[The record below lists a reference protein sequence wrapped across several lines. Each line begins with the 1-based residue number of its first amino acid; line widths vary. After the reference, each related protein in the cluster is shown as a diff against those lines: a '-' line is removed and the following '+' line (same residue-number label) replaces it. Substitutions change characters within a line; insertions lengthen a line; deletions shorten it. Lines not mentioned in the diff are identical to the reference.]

1 MKKKTYT
8 KYDYYC
14 IQTKIGNIAGL
25 FALAAVSAA
34 LLMGAVAAGV
44 HDYRQGGG
52 LGLSSWLCL
61 AVFAL
66 SLPMIVRN
74 VKGYRNLQKSSGSNR
89 RKKWKRTRILRWLSK
104 QPSRSGEAS

>member
-1 MKKKTYT
+1 MASVTPSLLPENCWQKQLT
-8 KYDYYC
+8 
-14 IQTKIGNIAGL
+14 NIAGL

-34 LLMGAVAAGV
+34 LLGAVAVGI
-44 HDYRQGGG
+44 HDYRQDGG

-74 VKGYRNLQKSSGSNR
+74 VEGYRNLQKSSGSNR
-89 RKKWKRTRILRWLSK
+89 RKKWKRTRI
-104 QPSRSGEAS
+104 SR